1 LLTSSLSSNI
11 TVTSYVPP
19 ESHDT
24 TSNVII
30 NSVFTNFKVIFWY
43 ILNCDNSTDVSGLI
57 LPIHCVSLLANF
69 VMCMELKAVLFR
81 THISVAG
88 ALLNTAKVLLH
99 CTAAA
104 VK

>member
-1 LLTSSLSSNI
+1 LSLGAGDDLG
-11 TVTSYVPP
+11 TVA
-19 ESHDT
+19 
-24 TSNVII
+24 
-30 NSVFTNFKVIFWY
+30 
-43 ILNCDNSTDVSGLI
+43 SGLLPQETVLSGLT

-69 VMCMELKAVLFR
+69 VMCMALKAVLFR

>member
-1 LLTSSLSSNI
+1 
-11 TVTSYVPP
+11 
-19 ESHDT
+19 
-24 TSNVII
+24 
-30 NSVFTNFKVIFWY
+30 
-43 ILNCDNSTDVSGLI
+43 LI
-57 LPIHCVSLLANF
+57 LPIHCVSLLANA

-81 THISVAG
+81 THIIVAG